1 MTVYQTDDEACSLN
15 RMAKFKTGCKC
26 FNVASLGSDGQR
38 HKGFI
43 AFNQAAQRRKKYIY
57 YTKNRKKNK
66 KQKKGK
72 MWGKKSLKNKKK

>member
-1 MTVYQTDDEACSLN
+1 
-15 RMAKFKTGCKC
+15 MAKFKTGCKC

-43 AFNQAAQRRKKYIY
+43 AFNQAAQRRKKKKIP
-57 YTKNRKKNK
+57 KNL

-72 MWGKKSLKNKKK
+72 IKKWGKKHLLF